1 METRWVKI
9 QLNNNK
15 LSWDCINLS
24 WSWKDCFMNI
34 IVVMTFDFFL
44 HPRSGNDTKMAE
56 ALADKGDLNEQQ
68 IMV

>member
-1 METRWVKI
+1 
-9 QLNNNK
+9 
-15 LSWDCINLS
+15 
-24 WSWKDCFMNI
+24 MNI